1 MIKLLVPVI
10 LASTFA
16 ALSGTAQQIPFPG
29 RSPLRENVNA
39 RPTADNQQ
47 PGPSLDETMK
57 WLQQRFPAPFEVE
70 AKAGNHF
77 NEIVSYSTVLVDW
90 TGCSAHFRSD
100 REYNHNGESVKR
112 TVEQTIPLGDVDPS
126 SIQAYPLQV
135 PGLLWDVP
143 GISISTSYDRRSI
156 LDTFQTPDQH
166 SSYTNLTFTDPSGE
180 WEPRVIT
187 ALQHAV
193 EICGGRP
200 EIF

>member
-1 MIKLLVPVI
+1 MIKLLLSVI

-16 ALSGTAQQIPFPG
+16 VVSGTVQQVPG
-29 RSPLRENVNA
+29 RSLLRESANA
-39 RPTADNQQ
+39 RPVVDNEQ
-47 PGPSLDETMK
+47 PGPSLDETLR

-70 AKAGNHF
+70 AKAGTHF
-77 NEIVSYSTVLVDW
+77 SESVSYSTVLVDW
-90 TGCSAHFRSD
+90 KGCSAHFRSN

-143 GISISTSYDRRSI
+143 GISISTSYERRSI
-156 LDTFQTPDQH
+156 LDTFQAPDQR

-200 EIF
+200 GAF

>member
-1 MIKLLVPVI
+1 MIKLLLPVI
-10 LASTFA
+10 LASTLA
-16 ALSGTAQQIPFPG
+16 ISGSAQQAPG
-29 RSPLRENVNA
+29 RSSLRGNANA
-39 RPTADNQQ
+39 RPAADNQQ
-47 PGPSLDETMK
+47 PGPSLDETMR

-77 NEIVSYSTVLVDW
+77 NESVSYSTVLVDW
-90 TGCSAHFRSD
+90 KGCSAHFRSD

-112 TVEQTIPLGDVDPS
+112 TVEQTIPLGDIDPS
-126 SIQAYPLQV
+126 SIQPYPLQV

-143 GISISTSYDRRSI
+143 GISISTSYERRSI
-156 LDTFQTPDQH
+156 LDTFQAPGQH
-166 SSYTNLTFTDPSGE
+166 SSYTNITFTDPSGE

-193 EICGGRP
+193 EVCGGHP